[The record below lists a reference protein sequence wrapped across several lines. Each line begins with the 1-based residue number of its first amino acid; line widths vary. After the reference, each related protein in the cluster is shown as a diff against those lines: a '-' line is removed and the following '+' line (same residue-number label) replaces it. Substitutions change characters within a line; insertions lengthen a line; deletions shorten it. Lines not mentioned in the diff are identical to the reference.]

1 MSPITCHQRRT
12 AKDLLL
18 LFLRI
23 TARFYCASSFIQAL
37 HAMRNLNHLIGLKQA
52 QDEKKTKFDL
62 RFFWNLGSSRAPV
75 RTTGRAG

>member
-1 MSPITCHQRRT
+1 
-12 AKDLLL
+12 
-18 LFLRI
+18 
-23 TARFYCASSFIQAL
+23 
-37 HAMRNLNHLIGLKQA
+37 MRNLNHLIGLKQA